1 VTSTGPGSSGGPAS
15 PAKPGQDA
23 LTAPTSLS
31 AEDVQDILRLLD
43 TLPFD
48 ELTLETGRFT
58 LRLQRAAD
66 GGWAQETTVAAR
78 PAPAEPAPPTGPAPQ
93 TGPAPPTG
101 TAPAAAPPPP
111 TGPAPPTGTGP
122 TAAPPP
128 PTQPAPSA
136 AAATAT
142 GPAGQPA
149 SQPAG
154 AAARGTGTE
163 AGPGRDVREVRAP
176 LLGTFYR
183 APQPGAPPYV
193 EIGSQ
198 VAADTVV
205 AIIETMKL
213 MNPVYAGT
221 AGTVSEI
228 CLDDGQFAEQ
238 DAVLM
243 RVSARAG

>member
-1 VTSTGPGSSGGPAS
+1 MTSTGPGSSGGPAS

-111 TGPAPPTGTGP
+111 T
-122 TAAPPP
+122 
-128 PTQPAPSA
+128 QPAPLA

>member
-1 VTSTGPGSSGGPAS
+1 M
-15 PAKPGQDA
+15 
-23 LTAPTSLS
+23 
-31 AEDVQDILRLLD
+31 
-43 TLPFD
+43 
-48 ELTLETGRFT
+48 
-58 LRLQRAAD
+58 
-66 GGWAQETTVAAR
+66 
-78 PAPAEPAPPTGPAPQ
+78 
-93 TGPAPPTG
+93 
-101 TAPAAAPPPP
+101 
-111 TGPAPPTGTGP
+111 
-122 TAAPPP
+122 
-128 PTQPAPSA
+128 
-136 AAATAT
+136 AT
-142 GPAGQPA
+142 GPAG
-149 SQPAG
+149 QPAG

-221 AGTVSEI
+221 VGTVSEI

-238 DAVLM
+238 DAILM

>member
-1 VTSTGPGSSGGPAS
+1 VTSTGPGSSGAPAG
-15 PAKPGQDA
+15 PAKPVQDA

-48 ELTLETGRFT
+48 ELTLETSRFT
-58 LRLQRAAD
+58 LRVQRAAD

-78 PAPAEPAPPTGPAPQ
+78 PAPAESAPPTGTAPQ
-93 TGPAPPTG
+93 TGPALPTG

-111 TGPAPPTGTGP
+111 TQPAPP
-122 TAAPPP
+122 
-128 PTQPAPSA
+128 A

-142 GPAGQPA
+142 DPAGQPA

-198 VAADTVV
+198 VAGDTVV

-221 AGTVSEI
+221 VGTVSEI

>member
-1 VTSTGPGSSGGPAS
+1 MTSTGPGSSGGPAS

-78 PAPAEPAPPTGPAPQ
+78 PAPAEPAS
-93 TGPAPPTG
+93 
-101 TAPAAAPPPP
+101 P

-122 TAAPPP
+122 AAAPPP

-163 AGPGRDVREVRAP
+163 AGPGWDVREVRAP

>member
-1 VTSTGPGSSGGPAS
+1 MTSTGPGSSSAPAS
-15 PAKPGQDA
+15 PSGSADPRAPAKPGPNA
-23 LTAPTSLS
+23 LTAAMAPTSLS

-43 TLPFD
+43 TF
-48 ELTLETGRFT
+48 
-58 LRLQRAAD
+58 
-66 GGWAQETTVAAR
+66 
-78 PAPAEPAPPTGPAPQ
+78 APPTAPPPPTEPAPPT
-93 TGPAPPTG
+93 
-101 TAPAAAPPPP
+101 
-111 TGPAPPTGTGP
+111 
-122 TAAPPP
+122 
-128 PTQPAPSA
+128 A
-136 AAATAT
+136 AAAAT
-142 GPAGQPA
+142 GPAGAPASVAA

-154 AAARGTGTE
+154 AVARGTGTE
-163 AGPGRDVREVRAP
+163 AETGRDVREVRAP